1 MANKVYTRDDIQL
14 VSNDFLYES
23 IGDTGK
29 PYGLF
34 YAIDEND
41 GDSFVTGIVNL
52 EEFSTDFEN
61 FSNVDA
67 CMDYLVDVANHFMNG
82 EF

>member
-14 VSNDFLYES
+14 VSNNFLYDS

-41 GDSFVTGIVNL
+41 GDSFVTGVVNL

-67 CMDYLVDVANHFMNG
+67 CMDYLVDVANRFVSG
-82 EF
+82 EL